1 MRPLK
6 LTMSA
11 FGPYAGRTEVNLGL
25 LGDSGLY
32 LIAGDTGAGKT
43 TLFDAITYALY
54 GEPSGQTRKA
64 GMLRS
69 KYAPDT
75 VETFVELE
83 FTYNGQI
90 YFVRRSP
97 DQLRPALRGGER
109 LVSRPGDAELRLPD
123 GRVISGRT
131 QADEAIRGLMGIDR
145 GQFTRVAMIAQ
156 GDFLK
161 LLVATTQERQQLFRQ
176 IFGTAP
182 FGALQEA
189 LKQDAA
195 GAKKAHD
202 ELEASLR
209 HYSRGIR
216 AREGAP
222 QAARVQLAREDGLPP
237 AETEALLNEL
247 IALDQAAQDAA
258 EAELQTLDKSLLEL
272 ERLMTLHHQQE
283 QTRAQLKKAQEDE
296 AAARAALPEMEEAL
310 KQALPGEQLAEQ
322 LTGEIATQKE
332 RLPLY
337 DRLEEARAQ
346 LVSQK
351 ETLKR
356 QTEAERLKQAEIDAQ
371 AKALLEQ
378 KAEQAEL
385 GRSASRLAE
394 LKAQGQAGRERD
406 GRLKDLRQQAEDHA
420 GKLKEWE
427 LARRRYEETAARAD
441 SAIQQHER
449 LAAAF
454 LDAQAGVL
462 AARLKPGEPCP
473 VCGAT
478 EHPAPARMAPGAP
491 GQEQVETAKE
501 KAEQARAARRAAS
514 EQAAGLKS
522 EADNRQNELARQAGL
537 MGIQDFTVQDGA
549 WRLDLLLEES
559 AEKLRQLK
567 TDYLAEEQKE
577 KRRLELAAAIPPMD
591 AALEEARRELSRI
604 SSEMAAL
611 DSGIRAREEAL
622 AQMASGLAFQ
632 DKAGLNT
639 HIAGLETK
647 RRGLLQAVQDARR
660 ALDEQQQRVTMHT
673 GRVNSLTE
681 QLSGARPVDAAA
693 VGARQAEHSARKAA
707 LQQESRVLLSRLDTN
722 RAALAAISELM
733 GQMKQSAARYGF
745 LRELSDTANG
755 TLTGRDKLM
764 LETYVQGFYFDRIIR
779 RANLR
784 LMAMSGSQY
793 ELERSRSAAN
803 QRSQTGLDL
812 DVVDHYNGSRRDV
825 ASLSGGESF
834 MASLSLAL
842 GLSDEIQSASGGIRL
857 EAMFVDEGFGSL
869 DQQSLAQSIKA
880 LGSLA
885 QSRVLVGIISHV
897 GELKEKIDKQVLVKK
912 DRAGGSRVDIIV

>member
-310 KQALPGEQLAEQ
+310 KQALPGN
-322 LTGEIATQKE
+322 
-332 RLPLY
+332 
-337 DRLEEARAQ
+337 
-346 LVSQK
+346 SW
-351 ETLKR
+351 
-356 QTEAERLKQAEIDAQ
+356 
-371 AKALLEQ
+371 
-378 KAEQAEL
+378 
-385 GRSASRLAE
+385 RS
-394 LKAQGQAGRERD
+394 
-406 GRLKDLRQQAEDHA
+406 
-420 GKLKEWE
+420 
-427 LARRRYEETAARAD
+427 
-441 SAIQQHER
+441 
-449 LAAAF
+449 
-454 LDAQAGVL
+454 
-462 AARLKPGEPCP
+462 
-473 VCGAT
+473 
-478 EHPAPARMAPGAP
+478 
-491 GQEQVETAKE
+491 
-501 KAEQARAARRAAS
+501 
-514 EQAAGLKS
+514 
-522 EADNRQNELARQAGL
+522 N
-537 MGIQDFTVQDGA
+537 
-549 WRLDLLLEES
+549 
-559 AEKLRQLK
+559 
-567 TDYLAEEQKE
+567 
-577 KRRLELAAAIPPMD
+577 
-591 AALEEARRELSRI
+591 
-604 SSEMAAL
+604 
-611 DSGIRAREEAL
+611 
-622 AQMASGLAFQ
+622 
-632 DKAGLNT
+632 
-639 HIAGLETK
+639 
-647 RRGLLQAVQDARR
+647 
-660 ALDEQQQRVTMHT
+660 
-673 GRVNSLTE
+673 
-681 QLSGARPVDAAA
+681 
-693 VGARQAEHSARKAA
+693 
-707 LQQESRVLLSRLDTN
+707 
-722 RAALAAISELM
+722 
-733 GQMKQSAARYGF
+733 
-745 LRELSDTANG
+745 
-755 TLTGRDKLM
+755 
-764 LETYVQGFYFDRIIR
+764 
-779 RANLR
+779 
-784 LMAMSGSQY
+784 
-793 ELERSRSAAN
+793 
-803 QRSQTGLDL
+803 
-812 DVVDHYNGSRRDV
+812 
-825 ASLSGGESF
+825 
-834 MASLSLAL
+834 
-842 GLSDEIQSASGGIRL
+842 
-857 EAMFVDEGFGSL
+857 
-869 DQQSLAQSIKA
+869 
-880 LGSLA
+880 
-885 QSRVLVGIISHV
+885 
-897 GELKEKIDKQVLVKK
+897 
-912 DRAGGSRVDIIV
+912 